1 MPGHRLVPLALVVLC
16 ALTSIQL
23 TGCTAIGFGIGALSD
38 MSNGKRTPDR
48 LDTMRTGTG
57 ITLWLR
63 DGRKLRGRFLGS
75 CDSLSESSPPVR
87 PTSGDQSG
95 APLRAVLLIGTGH
108 GVRQIPIQD
117 VSRVSVPVAR
127 GKVIGLFTGLSVDTL
142 MFLLFLA
149 ALSQVNFS

>member
-1 MPGHRLVPLALVVLC
+1 MSGHRLVPLALVVLC

-23 TGCTAIGFGIGALSD
+23 TGCTAIGFGVGALSD

-63 DGRKLRGRFLGS
+63 DGRKLHGRFLGS

-149 ALSQVNFS
+149 ALSQFNFS